1 MNTTIVLTVI
11 GNDHPG
17 IVRSLSGV
25 LIRHGGNWVQ
35 SNMSS
40 LAGQFA
46 GILMATVPSANAGA
60 CMDDLRS
67 LGAEGLEVTVHESDP
82 PPADPGA
89 RVYALELVGHDRPG
103 IVRDITDVLT
113 RYGVNVAE
121 LETEVASASMAGGP
135 LFKARAR
142 LRLPTGTPVSAVEA
156 DLESIANELM
166 VEFGRDH

>member
-1 MNTTIVLTVI
+1 MSTSIVLTVI
-11 GNDHPG
+11 GEDHPG
-17 IVRSLSGV
+17 IVKTLSDT
-25 LIRHGGNWVQ
+25 LAHHGGNWLQ
-35 SNMSS
+35 SNMST

-46 GILMATVPSANAGA
+46 GILLATVPNDQAEACLQALAG
-60 CMDDLRS
+60 LE
-67 LGAEGLEVTVHESDP
+67 AEGLQVIAHASEPAPEDTAGEVYFLD
-82 PPADPGA
+82 
-89 RVYALELVGHDRPG
+89 LVGHDRPG
-103 IVRDITDVLT
+103 IVQDVT
-113 RYGVNVAE
+113 RILVRHGVNVEE